1 MHRTPRPAAFKRRAI
16 IFWSCSTSSF
26 IVPKRIRL
34 HTFIQIKANNITH
47 HITSLAFIVD
57 TSEWWERALGGA
69 PSVYVFARLPVAL
82 WWLYRLLVREIVLM
96 GFLLAGWWWSWPRRR
111 RIYCRWALH
120 ACADSRSVRFYY
132 TREYRNALNHWNNA
146 LINVYIELIAIEYN
160 EWPSFGLNYKY
171 IRAWINRNW
180 SILYKKPVIFF
191 SILPI
196 SVLTDYNV
204 TWHHPREI

>member
-1 MHRTPRPAAFKRRAI
+1 MMGACVGRCTVCICVRPIARSFMMIIPFAGAWNRVNGISSCGMMMIVAAATAYLLQMSSSRLRRL
-16 IFWSCSTSSF
+16 T
-26 IVPKRIRL
+26 V
-34 HTFIQIKANNITH
+34 
-47 HITSLAFIVD
+47 
-57 TSEWWERALGGA
+57 SEIL
-69 PSVYVFARLPVAL
+69 
-82 WWLYRLLVREIVLM
+82 LY
-96 GFLLAGWWWSWPRRR
+96 A
-111 RIYCRWALH
+111 
-120 ACADSRSVRFYY
+120 
-132 TREYRNALNHWNNA
+132 YRNALNHWNNA